1 MSEFVHAVVA
11 PQNGFLRAALLACL
25 LSSVACGV
33 IGTYVVT
40 RRISYIAAAI
50 AHSVLGGIGA
60 VRYLSVVYGW
70 TWLDPM
76 AHGAVAAAVLAALV
90 IGLVSIYGKERE
102 DTVIGAV
109 WVVGMAVGVLFFFKT
124 PGYNSDLISYLFGN
138 ILLVSRGDLVL
149 IAVLDA
155 VVVGVGLLF
164 RKQLFAVCF
173 DEEFARVRGLR
184 VEAWY
189 LLLLVLTALTVVL
202 LVHVVGIVLVIAL
215 LTLPVAVAGRLAG
228 RLGGMMA
235 LASVVAAVLT
245 CLGLA
250 VSYGPDL
257 PAGATIIVL
266 TAALYLALVAVL
278 AVGRRLRRAQPH
290 P

>member
-1 MSEFVHAVVA
+1 MLEFLAALSE
-11 PQNGFLRAALLACL
+11 PQNGFLRAAVLACL
-25 LSSVACGV
+25 LCSVACGV
-33 IGTYVVT
+33 VGTYVVT
-40 RRISYIAAAI
+40 RRISYIAASI

-60 VRYLSVVYGW
+60 AQYLSVVYGW

-76 AHGAVAAAVLAALV
+76 AHGAVFAGVLSALI

-109 WVVGMAVGVLFFFKT
+109 WVVGMALGVLFFFKT
-124 PGYNSDLISYLFGN
+124 PGYNTDLVNYLFGN

-149 IAVLDA
+149 IAVLDV

-173 DEEFARVRGLR
+173 DEEFARVRGLH

-215 LTLPVAVAGRLAG
+215 LTLPVAMAGQLAS
-228 RLGGMMA
+228 RLGRMMA
-235 LASVVAAVLT
+235 LASVFTALFT
-245 CLGLA
+245 SLGLA

-266 TAALYLALVAVL
+266 TAALYLVLVVALALVRV
-278 AVGRRLRRAQPH
+278 LRRRAS
-290 P
+290 